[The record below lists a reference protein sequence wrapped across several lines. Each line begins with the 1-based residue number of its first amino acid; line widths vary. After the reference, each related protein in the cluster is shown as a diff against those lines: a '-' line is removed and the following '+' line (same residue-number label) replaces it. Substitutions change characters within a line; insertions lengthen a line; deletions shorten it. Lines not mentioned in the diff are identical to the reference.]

1 MYIWSLDSVNVARE
15 LDGSVVEPFVDLARR
30 TLKLAIL
37 LGEPIDLGEPHLVDN
52 TFVLRELATSPAF
65 AKVVR
70 DHDGIRFFLAIGGK
84 PATPRQILATR
95 SVNPAWASS
104 AWRPH
109 ESQADRFRA
118 WLAGGVD
125 RTPADAFGDPNGPQA
140 AREANSLL
148 VEGLHRLDEIVAR
161 KQADS
166 SPRILMPQFGGN
178 NPNLCTRI
186 GEGVATLQ
194 QRIEIGDRLGEWT
207 TDDERTHCME
217 SASRLTALLARLS
230 AEPAGNSRTTWLNE
244 LGEIAS
250 RELDAW
256 TWTDEIARCVVN
268 NAYNK
273 VVAGSFRS
281 NRVFAAESPL
291 FALVDE
297 LGSVDQVS
305 PRTVDALHSL
315 WDDSL
320 RPNGGPTD
328 AGEHPFLAVQD
339 IDVLDQIS
347 WEQIDDA
354 IESGAYRDALA
365 ALRAAAPEERA
376 DRRLAFARTV
386 AQRVSLNWSVVQ
398 DISPGSA
405 FLRDFER
412 KGLEFFVDVASEV
425 VQKVIEDDSGFVSA
439 NADVVKAT
447 VPEGLAYSYNRLA
460 RSANRRRAIGIQG
473 RVERV
478 LRDSALE

>member
-15 LDGSVVEPFVDLARR
+15 LNGAVVEPFVDLARR
-30 TLKLAIL
+30 TIKLAIL

-65 AKVVR
+65 AKVIR
-70 DHDGIRFFLAIGGK
+70 DHNGIRFFLAIGGK

-95 SVNPAWASS
+95 SANPAWASS

-125 RTPADAFGDPNGPQA
+125 RTPADAFSDPNGSVA
-140 AREANSLL
+140 ACEANSLL
-148 VEGLHRLDEIVAR
+148 IEGLHRLDEIVAH
-161 KQADS
+161 KQADF
-166 SPRILMPQFGGN
+166 SPRILTPQFGGS

-186 GEGVATLQ
+186 GEGIATLQ
-194 QRIEIGDRLGEWT
+194 QRIEIGDRLDDWA
-207 TDDERTHCME
+207 TDDERSHCME

-230 AEPAGNSRTTWLNE
+230 AEPSGNSRTTWLNE
-244 LGEIAS
+244 LSEIAAS
-250 RELDAW
+250 RLDAW

-281 NRVFAAESPL
+281 DRVFAAESPL
-291 FALVDE
+291 FTLVDE
-297 LGSVDQVS
+297 LGSVDRVS

-315 WDDSL
+315 WDDTL
-320 RPNGGPTD
+320 RPSGGTTE
-328 AGEHPFLAVQD
+328 AGEHPFLAVRD
-339 IDVLDQIS
+339 IDVLDEIS
-347 WEQIDDA
+347 WEHIEDA
-354 IESGAYRDALA
+354 IESGAYRDAHA

-386 AQRVSLNWSVVQ
+386 AQRVSLNWSVVR
-398 DISPGSA
+398 DMAPGSA

-412 KGLEFFVDVASEV
+412 KGLEFFIDVASVV
-425 VQKVIEDDSGFVSA
+425 VQKTIDDESGFVSA
-439 NADVVKAT
+439 NADVIKSVA
-447 VPEGLAYSYNRLA
+447 PSGLAYSYNRLA
-460 RSANRRRAIGIQG
+460 RTANRRRSIGLQG
-473 RVERV
+473 RIERI
-478 LRDSALE
+478 LRDTAPE